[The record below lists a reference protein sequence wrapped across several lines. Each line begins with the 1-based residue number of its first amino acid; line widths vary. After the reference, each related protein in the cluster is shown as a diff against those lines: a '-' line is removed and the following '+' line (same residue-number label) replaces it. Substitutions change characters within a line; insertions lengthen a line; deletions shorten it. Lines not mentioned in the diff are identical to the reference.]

1 MLNFDQRSS
10 SASFVAKSRFGDFL
24 HLPYLIALYV
34 DPGSGSM
41 VLQLLLGGVS
51 GIYVFFRLFKQKIL
65 GFFGIRTEAAQSAQ
79 AVPAIPSKE
88 DHARRQA

>member
-1 MLNFDQRSS
+1 MY
-10 SASFVAKSRFGDFL
+10 
-24 HLPYLIALYV
+24 LPSLIAVYV

-65 GFFGIRTEAAQSAQ
+65 GFFGIRTEVAQ
-79 AVPAIPSKE
+79 PAEAMQPIPAKE
-88 DHARRQA
+88 DRSRRQV